1 MAETAAFL
9 PKWQPKYF
17 LIFFLAFADT

>member
-1 MAETAAFL
+1 MAEIAAFL

-17 LIFFLAFADT
+17 LFFFLAFADT